1 MNHHQ
6 IMGGTRRSRGY
17 GGQAAHAASNAER
30 PRSTTLRSTPVS
42 CDLLVPAEMTN
53 KQRTDLIERHIREH
67 KYADLR
73 TLAVRFGSSLST
85 VRRAL
90 DMLEERGI
98 VRRHH
103 GGASLIETDVLA
115 QEYDFVARTQKQAD
129 EKYAIASLV
138 AEQVQPG
145 MTVILDGGSTTF
157 AVARLLAGKRIR
169 VITNSL
175 PVASLFGEIG
185 NVETI
190 VSGGTIFGRI
200 GMLVGP
206 LCEQSLD
213 QVHADIAILGGA
225 GITESGIWNYNALI
239 IAAQRKMI
247 MAAERTVFGLDNSKF
262 GRKALSL
269 TAPFEPRFTIV
280 TDQRPSPEVVGA
292 IKAAGATLTLAEK
305 TSTAARR
312 PHPLGAS

>member
-1 MNHHQ
+1 
-6 IMGGTRRSRGY
+6 
-17 GGQAAHAASNAER
+17 
-30 PRSTTLRSTPVS
+30 
-42 CDLLVPAEMTN
+42 MTN

-67 KYADLR
+67 KYSDLR
-73 TLAVRFGSSLST
+73 TLSVRFGSSLST

-90 DMLEERGI
+90 DTLEQRGI

-115 QEYDFVARTQKQAD
+115 QDYDFGTRTQKQAN
-129 EKYAIASLV
+129 EKLAIARLIADKV
-138 AEQVQPG
+138 EPG

-157 AVARLLAGKRIR
+157 AVARLLAEKRIR
-169 VITNSL
+169 AITNSL

-190 VSGGTIFGRI
+190 VTGGSIFGRM
-200 GMLVGP
+200 GVLVGP

-213 QVHADIAILGGA
+213 QVHADVAILGGT
-225 GITESGIWNYNALI
+225 GITGKGVWNHNPLI

-247 MAAERTVFGLDNSKF
+247 AAAERTVFGLDYSKF

-280 TDQRPSPEVVGA
+280 TDLRPDAEVVTA
-292 IKAAGATLTLAEK
+292 IKAAGAMLTLSENPLPP
-305 TSTAARR
+305 RR
-312 PHPLGAS
+312 AKAPGASLR